1 MNKKVL
7 ILTVCSL
14 FVLVAAVIATSFAAY
29 SASITGTEV
38 QSLGS
43 NGYASMSCSDAQF
56 NVTNANVGQKATY
69 TCDLAYNLTGTM
81 TIGYDFGLT
90 GVSCS
95 SGATCLIDVKKN
107 GTAISGLTNK
117 NITSL
122 ASSKGTYDTAVTYKL
137 DSGTLSST
145 TTVKYTIDAWISAA
159 PANSTSTTEACSDP
173 KHTTAEACKNAGE
186 IWGNKQSATQG
197 GATFS
202 FKAMFGAK
210 QI

>member
-29 SASITGTEV
+29 SATITGTEI

-43 NGYASMSCSDAQF
+43 NGYVSMSCSDTNF
-56 NVTNANVGQKATY
+56 NVTNANVGDKGTY
-69 TCDLAYNLTGTM
+69 TCDLKYNLTGTM
-81 TIGYDFGLT
+81 TVGYDFALT
-90 GVSCS
+90 DVSCS
-95 SGATCLIDVKKN
+95 SGATCLIDVKK
-107 GTAISGLTNK
+107 GSTSLHSNK

-122 ASSKGTYDTAVTYKL
+122 ASSKGTYDSTITSYNL

-145 TTVKYTIDAWISAA
+145 STVSYTVDAWISAA
-159 PANSTSTTEACSDP
+159 PANTTSTTEACSD
-173 KHTTAEACKNAGE
+173 TQYSTAETCKNAGE
-186 IWGNKQSATQG
+186 IWGTKQSATQG

-202 FKAMFGAK
+202 FKAKFGAK